1 MRGLFLAATIG
12 LLTLAASAAP
22 GGPPAQN
29 TVAQDAGTRQLN
41 DETNARL
48 RQQIQAREQAEA
60 RNRETRERIRLE
72 NERAQREYQE
82 QLQAREREQ
91 QRYNAEME
99 RFRAQQGQQAT
110 TERQATRGTDGSS
123 RTESPSTGRT
133 EAAQTRRVDSG
144 RARQSTASNTATDT
158 CQDQRQRARRRGRAV
173 GGVLGGVAGVL
184 GGRNLGN
191 VARVGLAVASVP
203 VGALIGEAI
212 ASRLDCREQQQAA
225 VATEQVTEQAVQR
238 GVGTTVAWQSETR
251 ENVSGTTTVTALSTP
266 VVSDANACMTVT
278 DVIIVDGEETRAE
291 KRLCRRPP
299 TNRFVRV

>member
-1 MRGLFLAATIG
+1 MA
-12 LLTLAASAAP
+12 
-22 GGPPAQN
+22 
-29 TVAQDAGTRQLN
+29 AQDQGTERLN
-41 DETNARL
+41 EETNARL
-48 RQQIQAREQAEA
+48 RQQIEAREQTLR
-60 RNRETRERIRLE
+60 RNAETRERIRLE
-72 NERAQREYQE
+72 NERAQRDYQE
-82 QLQAREREQ
+82 QLRAREQEQ

-99 RFRAQQGQQAT
+99 RFRAQQ
-110 TERQATRGTDGSS
+110 ATRGAATDNS
-123 RTESPSTGRT
+123 RTEPSRT
-133 EAAQTRRVDSG
+133 ERRASRTETARETAPARRVDSN
-144 RARQSTASNTATDT
+144 RARQSNASAET

-203 VGALIGEAI
+203 IGALIGDAI

-225 VATEQVTEQAVQR
+225 VATEQVTDQAVER
-238 GVGTTVAWQSETR
+238 GVGSSVAWQSATR

-266 VVSDANACMTVT
+266 TAAAPDACMTVT

-291 KRLCRRPP
+291 KRMCRRPP

>member
-29 TVAQDAGTRQLN
+29 SSAQNQGTERLN
-41 DETNARL
+41 EETNARL
-48 RQQIQAREQAEA
+48 RQQIEERERILQ

-82 QLQAREREQ
+82 QLRAREQEQ

-99 RFRAQQGQQAT
+99 RFRAQQ
-110 TERQATRGTDGSS
+110 ATRGAGNTS
-123 RTESPSTGRT
+123 RTETARETAP
-133 EAAQTRRVDSG
+133 TRRVDAN
-144 RARQSTASNTATDT
+144 RARQSNASADT
-158 CQDQRQRARRRGRAV
+158 CQDQRQRARRRGRGV

-191 VARVGLAVASVP
+191 AARIGLAVASVP
-203 VGALIGEAI
+203 IGALIGEAI

-225 VATEQVTEQAVQR
+225 VATEQVTDQAAER
-238 GVGTTVAWQSETR
+238 GVGATVAWQSETR
-251 ENVSGTTTVTALSTP
+251 PNVTGTTTVTALSTP
-266 VVSDANACMTVT
+266 TAAAADACMTVT

-291 KRLCRRPP
+291 KRMCRRPP